1 MDKTIITVVG
11 KDTVGIIAKVC
22 TYLAENKVNILDI
35 SQTIVQGYFNMMMI
49 VDMQKSEKVHDE
61 ISTDLNKIGEE
72 LGVIIKCQRDEIF
85 NKMHRI

>member
-72 LGVIIKCQRDEIF
+72 LGVIIKCQREEIF